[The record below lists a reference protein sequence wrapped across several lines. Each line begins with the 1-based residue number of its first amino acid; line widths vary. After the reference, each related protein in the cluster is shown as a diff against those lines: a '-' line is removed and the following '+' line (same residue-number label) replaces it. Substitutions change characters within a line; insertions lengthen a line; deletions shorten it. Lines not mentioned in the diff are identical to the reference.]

1 MQLWLSQ
8 LVSSLTRLLTSTTG
22 RTCWPW
28 WAVDWQIIVLFVLYF
43 FICNLYALCFI
54 YFVLLK
60 CVMYLVVGYVSSACF
75 SLYRM
80 LEAIVGLGEGANRG
94 VEKSVQLDRDLL
106 ATLFDR
112 WCFETHTF
120 HLPCGEMTLFLH
132 SVSCVLSLPN
142 VGVEVGVVNVK
153 DTLLT

>member
-1 MQLWLSQ
+1 MAEP
-8 LVSSLTRLLTSTTG
+8 TRELFDATVDVHHRSYLLAMVGDGLADNS
-22 RTCWPW
+22 
-28 WAVDWQIIVLFVLYF
+28 FVCFIF

-94 VEKSVQLDRDLL
+94 AEKSVQLDRDLL

-112 WCFETHTF
+112 
-120 HLPCGEMTLFLH
+120 
-132 SVSCVLSLPN
+132 
-142 VGVEVGVVNVK
+142 
-153 DTLLT
+153 

>member
-60 CVMYLVVGYVSSACF
+60 CVMNLVVGYVSSACF

-94 VEKSVQLDRDLL
+94 AEKSVQLDRDLL

-112 WCFETHTF
+112 
-120 HLPCGEMTLFLH
+120 
-132 SVSCVLSLPN
+132 
-142 VGVEVGVVNVK
+142 
-153 DTLLT
+153 